1 MTVLYIVT
9 LFNLYAWYIM
19 GYARLDESQAEIKIA
34 WRNLNNHRYPD
45 ATILMAESG
54 EELKILMIKVKE
66 ESEMLT

>member
-45 ATILMAESG
+45 AESG